1 MTVIMTEIDTTKKVY
16 LFTHGRM
23 DLQEKSISI
32 LESNGFSKENIILA
46 SPAEAGDVDDYM
58 AMLWMPPNPDHI
70 KIQKI
75 TKVEAC
81 EPEGMIGV
89 WKGVSK
95 DDISEIKLE

>member
-1 MTVIMTEIDTTKKVY
+1 MSESMSDIDTTKKIY

-23 DLQEKSISI
+23 DLQEKSINI
-32 LESNGFSKENIILA
+32 LSSNGFSKESIILA
-46 SPAEAGDVDDYM
+46 DPTKAGEVGDYM

-70 KIQKI
+70 KIQRI
-75 TKVEAC
+75 TKVEPC

>member
-1 MTVIMTEIDTTKKVY
+1 
-16 LFTHGRM
+16 M
-23 DLQEKSISI
+23 DLYEKSVE
-32 LESNGFSKENIILA
+32 LLVSNGFSKENIVMA
-46 SPAEAGDVDDYM
+46 DPKSAGEVDDYM

-75 TKVEAC
+75 TKDEPC

-95 DDISEIKLE
+95 EDISEIKLE

>member
-1 MTVIMTEIDTTKKVY
+1 MSNSMSDIDATKKVY

-23 DLQEKSISI
+23 DLQEKSINI
-32 LESNGFSKENIILA
+32 LGSSGFSKENIILA
-46 SPAEAGDVDDYM
+46 DPTKAGEVGDYM

-70 KIQKI
+70 KIQRI
-75 TKVEAC
+75 TKVEPC

-89 WKGVSK
+89 LKGVSK